1 MLWLLLPAFADPPS
15 DEALAA
21 ICAGRTPC
29 RHVSHQ
35 YAGTDPL
42 GLDLQVVE
50 LLLSD
55 TEESEARG
63 PAYGG
68 ECAPFEW
75 HVVRYDADEKLAG
88 HRKLLELCNDGYGA
102 SGVGDDRVEVSDNRL
117 VHDQMGGSSW
127 RWSQGQ
133 AVQLWPERVLEEWT
147 GSWRSPMGHTQETRW
162 SWVSRSGWQ
171 SVELVSC
178 DSQESPDDAEPLAV
192 AGPVIPRVPEQEG
205 PGPCGATV
213 HAGNDRG
220 LVIHGSPST
229 PDDGRIVVARQ
240 GERQLVVDVFD
251 DVWVPTA
258 ERWIFAD
265 HLELWLPDGHD
276 PNDIHCLETRWP
288 ARQWGVTTDGTVH
301 PGHGDPPTNELQATA
316 VPIDGGH
323 RFTLTLP
330 PDTDRLAVVF
340 SDSDDGTS
348 QERLIA
354 TSTLQAGNAHTLLGH
369 RAVDARC
376 TPDGVLEESWDPRW
390 DRIADDLS
398 PTLLGHR
405 QAWERIDTVEAF
417 VAAWSAAHTT
427 LEQLNPVSQRWFEQ
441 SNAESPDLRWTAE
454 QLPGWHV
461 DLYGEGS
468 VLLWELSVDPWKAKA
483 AATPGEVDD
492 RFVRLMALAWGNL
505 SFTSLPRWY
514 TLTWDGGGCNDLGDG
529 EFLAVLKATEGDWPP
544 ALQPAVAGVRSAAL
558 KAITGPTINFAFCDG
573 DSTDERTPEELE
585 GEVDRIL
592 AEVTLTAAERKL
604 LTERRAAGFGPG
616 EWPEVD

>member
-229 PDDGRIVVARQ
+229 PDDGRIVVLSSTAAQMGKMDFDDLQFEKRGYKPWPAYGQSKLANQLFAQELQRRLARQ
-240 GERQLVVDVFD
+240 GSGIRVTAAHPGWTATDLQRTSGLASFFNPILAMKPPQGALPTLRAAVDPDAAPAAYYGPHGLMQMRGYPVPLPMVPAALVSAD
-251 DVWVPTA
+251 A
-258 ERWIFAD
+258 ER
-265 HLELWLPDGHD
+265 LW
-276 PNDIHCLETRWP
+276 EVSE
-288 ARQWGVTTDGTVH
+288 A
-301 PGHGDPPTNELQATA
+301 
-316 VPIDGGH
+316 
-323 RFTLTLP
+323 LTEVRYP
-330 PDTDRLAVVF
+330 
-340 SDSDDGTS
+340 
-348 QERLIA
+348 
-354 TSTLQAGNAHTLLGH
+354 
-369 RAVDARC
+369 
-376 TPDGVLEESWDPRW
+376 
-390 DRIADDLS
+390 
-398 PTLLGHR
+398 
-405 QAWERIDTVEAF
+405 
-417 VAAWSAAHTT
+417 
-427 LEQLNPVSQRWFEQ
+427 
-441 SNAESPDLRWTAE
+441 AES
-454 QLPGWHV
+454 
-461 DLYGEGS
+461 
-468 VLLWELSVDPWKAKA
+468 
-483 AATPGEVDD
+483 
-492 RFVRLMALAWGNL
+492 
-505 SFTSLPRWY
+505 
-514 TLTWDGGGCNDLGDG
+514 
-529 EFLAVLKATEGDWPP
+529 
-544 ALQPAVAGVRSAAL
+544 
-558 KAITGPTINFAFCDG
+558 
-573 DSTDERTPEELE
+573 
-585 GEVDRIL
+585 
-592 AEVTLTAAERKL
+592 
-604 LTERRAAGFGPG
+604 
-616 EWPEVD
+616 